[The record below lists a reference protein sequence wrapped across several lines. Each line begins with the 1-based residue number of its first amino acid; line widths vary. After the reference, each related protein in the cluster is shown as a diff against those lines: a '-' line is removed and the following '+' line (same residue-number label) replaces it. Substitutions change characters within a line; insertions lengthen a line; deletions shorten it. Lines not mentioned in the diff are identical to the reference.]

1 MSELKAR
8 VLDDRLTPFERLVV
22 LLEILRS
29 PEGCAWDRKQTHQS
43 LLPYLIEETYEVV
56 ETIEEN
62 RSSELAEELGDVLCQ
77 VVFHAQLAKERG
89 EFTIDDACNSIVE
102 KLLRRHPHV
111 FGEKKD
117 LDPTQVREQW
127 EKIKTTSGEKK
138 SVLSGLPK
146 SMPALAMA
154 FRMGEKA
161 GGVGFDWHDPKDV
174 LLKIKEELDEVEAE
188 VNRSDPNREKISEEV
203 GDLLFAVAS
212 FARKLGVD
220 PELSLRHALEKF
232 RGRFDAM
239 EAEVTQQG
247 KHMDQ
252 FSLDELE
259 AIWQSIKRNP
269 PPA

>member
-8 VLDDRLTPFERLVV
+8 VLDEKLTPFERLVV

-43 LLPYLIEETYEVV
+43 LLPYLIEETFEVV

-62 RSSELAEELGDVLCQ
+62 RTDELAEELGDVLCQ

-89 EFTIDDACNSIVE
+89 DFTVDDACTKIVD

-111 FGEKKD
+111 FGEKQE
-117 LDPTQVREQW
+117 LDPNQVREQW
-127 EKIKTTSGEKK
+127 EKNKTRSGEKK

-161 GGVGFDWHDPKDV
+161 GGVGFDWHDSKDV
-174 LLKIKEELDEVEAE
+174 LAKIKEELGEVEDE
-188 VNRSDPNREKISEEV
+188 INRVAPDREKISGEI

-212 FARKLGVD
+212 FARKLNID
-220 PELSLRHALEKF
+220 PESSLRRALEKF
-232 RGRFDAM
+232 RDRFDAM
-239 EAEVTQQG
+239 EAQVTQQG
-247 KHMDQ
+247 KHLDQ
-252 FSLDELE
+252 YTLDELE
-259 AIWQSIKRNP
+259 AIWQEIKRNQAP
-269 PPA
+269 